1 VTRLIDSSAWI
12 EYLRGSDKSVAA
24 AVRRAIDD
32 GTAATTDIVVLEIL
46 AGSPVHRTAA
56 WSALLARCSYLA
68 QQPWDDADSAAAI
81 YRACRR
87 GGHTP
92 RGLADCLIAAIAI
105 RNDVAVLASDKDF
118 DVIAQHAPLQVIGS

>member
-12 EYLRGSDKSVAA
+12 EYLRGTAKSVAA

-32 GTAATTDIVVLEIL
+32 GTAATTDIVVLEVL
-46 AGSPVHRTAA
+46 AGAPVDRTAA
-56 WSALLARCSYLA
+56 WSALLARCSHLA
-68 QQPWDDADSAAAI
+68 QQPWDDADAAAAI

-87 GGHTP
+87 SGHTP

-105 RNDVAVLASDKDF
+105 RNGVAVLASDKDF
-118 DVIAQHAPLQVIGS
+118 DVIAQHAPLQVVTS

>member
-12 EYLRGSDKSVAA
+12 EYLRGGANPVAA
-24 AVRRAIDD
+24 AVRHALD
-32 GTAATTDIVVLEIL
+32 GDTAATTDIVVLEVL
-46 AGSPVHRTAA
+46 AGSPVHRTGA
-56 WSALLARCSYLA
+56 WSALLARCSYLT
-68 QQPWDDADSAAAI
+68 QQPWDDADAAAAI

-105 RNDVAVLASDKDF
+105 RYDVAVLAADKDF
-118 DVIAQHAPLQVIGS
+118 DAIAQHTPLQVVDS